1 MLPPLRIS
9 EDWGESTGHEREIIE
24 MFVDKLGG
32 GSGSLEDFF
41 TKIHNMQTVIN
52 ACQQESE
59 VCAPDSITK
68 GTVFANL
75 VVLESLASIVY
86 DFSASSA
93 GFLFESLMAALMG
106 GKQLPATQRM
116 PGPGGE
122 TSRRPIED
130 IVVADGQPIS
140 LKFLRKTNSIIKG
153 SEDNLKA
160 ALQTY
165 KTPIT
170 YIVALKDW
178 KKAQQLVA
186 AIDFYTFTVGG
197 TVSVPNA
204 QGEEE
209 MVAVQGNVEFDQ
221 IGEGWTVGQLKGQL
235 KPQATL
241 TLGSH
246 EELKKKAQVYAT
258 FLGEELE
265 IIYSNIEALSLNVNE
280 YFINDQNN
288 TAPLKSAAQN
298 SRKITRT
305 IKSLE
310 TQTVGDE

>member
-1 MLPPLRIS
+1 
-9 EDWGESTGHEREIIE
+9 
-24 MFVDKLGG
+24 
-32 GSGSLEDFF
+32 
-41 TKIHNMQTVIN
+41 
-52 ACQQESE
+52 
-59 VCAPDSITK
+59 
-68 GTVFANL
+68 
-75 VVLESLASIVY
+75 
-86 DFSASSA
+86 
-93 GFLFESLMAALMG
+93 
-106 GKQLPATQRM
+106 ATQRM

-165 KTPIT
+165 KKPIT

-204 QGEEE
+204 GGEEE
-209 MVAVQGNVEFDQ
+209 ELVIDGGVDFQQV
-221 IGEGWTVGQLKGQL
+221 GEGWTVGQLKDAL